1 MGEHESEKSLTF
13 DRKVVLVTGSGTGIG
28 KAIAKKFAKNGASI
42 IILGRRSE
50 PLENTATELKEAI
63 SEAGSAGTVRIF
75 PGVDVSEE
83 NSISEMF
90 DTIKR
95 EFGNIDILVNNAGVS
110 GPVKLFTNCSLPS
123 SSTLPSLTFILNFA
137 PGRLNIESEKY
148 AFN

>member
-1 MGEHESEKSLTF
+1 MGEHKSEKPLTF
-13 DRKVVLVTGSGTGIG
+13 DKKVVLVTGSGTGIG

-83 NSISEMF
+83 NSIVKMF

-95 EFGNIDILVNNAGVS
+95 DFGNIDILVNNAGVS
-110 GPVKLFTNCSLPS
+110 GPVKLFTNSNFKEFRECVSIH
-123 SSTLPSLTFILNFA
+123 LTGTFWT
-137 PGRLNIESEKY
+137 
-148 AFN
+148 